1 MDTNEKLSI
10 KVNLADRFYPLRVEA
25 KDEEKIRR
33 AAKTINDKINQYK
46 SRYSD
51 KDNQDFLAMA
61 ALQLVTK
68 VIESEEKADVSP
80 LIAELESLDDHLG
93 RIIEGI

>member
-51 KDNQDFLAMA
+51 KDHQDVLAMA

>member
-10 KVNLADRFYPLRVEA
+10 KVNLADRFYPLRGEA